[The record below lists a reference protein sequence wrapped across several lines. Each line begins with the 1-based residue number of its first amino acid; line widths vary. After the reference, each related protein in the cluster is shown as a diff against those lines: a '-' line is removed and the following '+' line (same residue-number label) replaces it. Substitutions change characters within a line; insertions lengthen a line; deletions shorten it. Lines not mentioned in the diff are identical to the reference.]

1 MQKMTILLVEDESI
15 LAIDEQISLE
25 TCGYEV
31 LIARNA
37 VEALSI
43 TERNS
48 AVSLILMDIG
58 LGEGIDGTEAARLIL
73 DRRTVPIIF
82 LTSHT
87 GQAEVD
93 RASALPTYGYLVKGT
108 AISVIDASIRTAL
121 RLFDALNGNHG
132 VIGDISPR
140 AQPGYADG
148 RNDHRPDSS
157 AEENLP
163 PRMREDSPL
172 QDQQLFQ
179 NLLNE
184 APYLIFFKDINGHY
198 IRNSRAHA
206 NHFGLS
212 DPSVLAGMCD
222 FDFYER
228 EHAQTAYEDEQLILK
243 TGKTISKEEKQPLL
257 MSGPAE
263 TGEETWLLTAK
274 MPLKS
279 SSGEIVGTFGLSQDL
294 SEQKRTEGELA
305 KQRSLLESIIRSST
319 EPIFAKDRDGRYVI
333 INDAGAK
340 KLGYGSVEDILGRT
354 DTEMREVADQ
364 HGFAESDRLV
374 LTLGTDW
381 EQEVSAVIDGHRR
394 IYKTRKSPWKNA
406 QGTVIG
412 IAGVSADITR
422 LKEMERELLASEE
435 NLTAALNASD
445 QLIAL
450 IKADGTVIAA
460 NAVAAAYVGT
470 PLNEA
475 IGRNLND
482 LLPAGLIRLRT
493 PYFERVIATG
503 RPEHF
508 EECQAGRHLLN
519 YLYPIVGAGGIVERI
534 AIYTHDMT
542 ELVDA
547 HEKTSITLQRYQT
560 LLQTANDGIH
570 ILNEDGN
577 IVEANEAFCRMLG
590 YTQDQLLGMN
600 VSAWDIK
607 WSSEEL
613 RDRHADSL
621 GRSSVFETRHRRK
634 DGSEYDVEI
643 SATGVTI
650 AGKRYLHASARDISE
665 RRRAEEKISSLL
677 AEKELVLKEVHHR
690 IKNNMNTIRSLLR
703 LHAGTLRSH
712 EAIAALDDAVTRIGS
727 MMVLY
732 DKLYQSSNFSEVSLG
747 EFLPSLI
754 NQILEAFPV
763 PFEINIETHVDDILL
778 DAQKMQPLAIIINE
792 LVTNILK
799 YAFPGRSRGTIVA
812 SATAVE
818 KLVSVSIQD
827 DGVGMPEGISSHNS
841 TGFGLMLIETLTKQL
856 RGQLRIVDGEGTRVT
871 IEFER

>member
-1 MQKMTILLVEDESI
+1 MQKMTILLVEDEPI
-15 LAIDEQISLE
+15 LAIDEQIILE

-37 VEALSI
+37 DEALSI
-43 TERNS
+43 AEQNS

-58 LGEGIDGTEAARLIL
+58 LGEGIDGTEAARRIL
-73 DRRTVPIIF
+73 DRKAVPIIF

-87 GQAEVD
+87 EQAVVN
-93 RASALPTYGYLVKGT
+93 RTSALPTYGYLVKGT
-108 AISVIDASIRTAL
+108 AISVLDTSIRTAL
-121 RLFDALNGNHG
+121 RLFDRLNGNHG
-132 VIGDISPR
+132 VTAAIT
-140 AQPGYADG
+140 PGGQTAYTDG
-148 RNDHRPDSS
+148 RNDHRSDSS
-157 AEENLP
+157 TEVTVP
-163 PRMREDSPL
+163 PRMREDTPL
-172 QDQQLFQ
+172 RDQQLFH

-184 APYLIFFKDINGHY
+184 APYRIFFKDINGRY

-206 NHFGLS
+206 NHFGLN
-212 DPSVLAGMCD
+212 DPSLLAGMRD

-228 EHAQTAYEDEQLILK
+228 EHAQTAYEDEQLIMK
-243 TGKTISKEEKQPLL
+243 TGKTIIKEEKQPLL
-257 MSGPAE
+257 MSSPAKA
-263 TGEETWLLTAK
+263 GEESWLLTAK

-294 SEQKRTEGELA
+294 SEQKRTERELA
-305 KQRSLLESIIRSST
+305 EQRNLLESIIRSST
-319 EPIFAKDRDGRYVI
+319 EPIFAKDREGRYLI

-340 KLGYGSVEDILGRT
+340 KLGYSSVEEALGRT
-354 DTEMREVADQ
+354 DTESREVANQ
-364 HGFAESDRLV
+364 NGFAESDRLV

-381 EQEVSAVIDGHRR
+381 EQEVSAIIDGQRR

-406 QGTVIG
+406 QGNVIG
-412 IAGVSADITR
+412 IAGVSADITQF
-422 LKEMERELLASEE
+422 KEMERQLLASEE

-450 IKADGTVIAA
+450 VKADGTVIAA
-460 NAVAAAYVGT
+460 NAVAATYVGT

-482 LLPAGLIRLRT
+482 LLSAELIQLRT

-503 RPEHF
+503 QPEHF
-508 EECQAGRHLLN
+508 EESQAGRHLLN
-519 YLYPIVGAGGIVERI
+519 YLYPITGADGIVERI

-600 VSAWDIK
+600 VSSWDIK
-607 WSSEEL
+607 WSSDEL
-613 RDRHADSL
+613 RNRLAEEL

-643 SATGVTI
+643 SSTGITI

-712 EAIAALDDAVTRIGS
+712 EGIAALDDAVTRIGS

-732 DKLYQSSNFSEVSLG
+732 DKLYQSSNFSELSLR

-754 NQILEAFPV
+754 KQILEAFPV
-763 PFEINIETHVDDILL
+763 PFEIHIETHVDDILL
-778 DAQKMQPLAIIINE
+778 DARKMQPLAIIINE
-792 LVTNILK
+792 LITNILK
-799 YAFPGRSRGTIVA
+799 YAFQGKSHGTIVA
-812 SATAVE
+812 SATAAE

-827 DGVGMPEGISSHNS
+827 DGVGISEGITSHNS

-856 RGQLRIVDGEGTRVT
+856 QGQLRIEDIEGTRVT